1 MDAHL
6 VAVPGLGTLTTGRL
20 AGGVLEVLGGE
31 TDGALDAEVVV
42 LGAVDEVTRD
52 WESAIV
58 PRRT

>member
-42 LGAVDEVTRD
+42 LGAVDEVARD
-52 WESAIV
+52 CLLAD
-58 PRRT
+58 